1 MAVIKCRFHILRGVG
16 FIPSGENKNISNTYY
31 LIEETINLQFIINF
45 KPYFF
50 RNITMNTYIKD
61 LVEAQIT
68 FSERYD
74 DENVEAL
81 FEAEIQKGLQYEFM
95 GCRVSIWDDFVY
107 SNMGIAP
114 DFAIGMAWMPNMKC
128 IVLNTG
134 AANLP
139 TAELHAMLA
148 HEVGHSVLGHTE
160 IVQAS
165 EMEADAYSASL
176 GYDIK
181 TALTNMRAELIRYG
195 NTTEIPVDLSVID
208 ERINNLN

>member
-1 MAVIKCRFHILRGVG
+1 
-16 FIPSGENKNISNTYY
+16 
-31 LIEETINLQFIINF
+31 
-45 KPYFF
+45 
-50 RNITMNTYIKD
+50 MNTYIKD

-68 FSERYD
+68 FAERYD

-81 FEAEIQKGLQYEFM
+81 FETEIQKGLQYEFM

>member
-1 MAVIKCRFHILRGVG
+1 M
-16 FIPSGENKNISNTYY
+16 NKYISN
-31 LIEETINLQFIINF
+31 
-45 KPYFF
+45 
-50 RNITMNTYIKD
+50 
-61 LVEAQIT
+61 LVEAQIS

-74 DENVEAL
+74 GENTEAL

-107 SNMGIAP
+107 STMGITP
-114 DFAIGMAWMPNMKC
+114 DFSIGMAWMPNMKC
-128 IVLNTG
+128 IVLNTS

-139 TAELHAMLA
+139 EAELHAMLA

-181 TALTNMRAELIRYG
+181 TALTNMRAEIIRYS
-195 NTTEIPVDLSVID
+195 NITELPVDLSVID
-208 ERINNLN
+208 ERISNLN